1 MPFRNIM
8 EEDFLYCR
16 ISVLRR
22 LSVSLGAR
30 WRLCDFI
37 VGPMAATSLI
47 TLLPV
52 LLLVWLMQKQ
62 FVQGLAMGAVKG

>member
-16 ISVLRR
+16 ISVLR
-22 LSVSLGAR
+22 
-30 WRLCDFI
+30 RLCDFI